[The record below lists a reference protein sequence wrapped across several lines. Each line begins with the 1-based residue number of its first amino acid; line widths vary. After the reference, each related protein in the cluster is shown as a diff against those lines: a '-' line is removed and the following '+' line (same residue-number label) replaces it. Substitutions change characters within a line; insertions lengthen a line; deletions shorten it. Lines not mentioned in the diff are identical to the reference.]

1 MIKRDGWN
9 ITHTANNEVDLTAE
23 KIVQSFIDEHFFD
36 MLHAVDEK
44 DFKRK
49 DALKI
54 VNALKSARVMLVW
67 NDDEGNL

>member
-1 MIKRDGWN
+1 MNNREGWN
-9 ITHTANNEVDLTAE
+9 VTHTANNEVDLTAE
-23 KIVQSFIDEHFFD
+23 KIVQSFVDEHFFE
-36 MLHAVDEK
+36 MIHAVDEK

-67 NDDEGNL
+67 NDNETNL